1 MNLDKSGK
9 GFTLIEVLIALL
21 ILTVGLLGMATLMMS
36 SLQSSQGAYLR
47 SQASVQA
54 YDLIERMRANSSQA
68 ITTNNYTL
76 AADATATA
84 DPECGTSDDGC
95 TPSDQAQQDL
105 HDWRA
110 ALEAGIPGATAVI
123 ARQNG
128 NEYTITIEWAEHASA
143 DADNDPDTPN
153 TPVKSTFVLRV
164 NL

>member
-1 MNLDKSGK
+1 MRMHRSNN

-21 ILTVGLLGMATLMMS
+21 VLAIGLLGMAGLMMT

-47 SQASVQA
+47 SQASVLAQ
-54 YDLIERMRANSSQA
+54 DLVERMRANRDQA
-68 ITTNNYTL
+68 TTTTNYAL
-76 AADATATA
+76 AESATTTNPGCATSSA
-84 DPECGTSDDGC
+84 GC
-95 TPSDQAQQDL
+95 SPSAQAQQDL
-105 HDWRA
+105 YDWQA

-128 NEYTITIEWAEHASA
+128 NEYTITIEWEEHASE

-153 TPVKSTFVLRV
+153 TPVKSTFELRV